1 MLTVTELKALLIQNN
16 IRPRKHLGQNFL
28 IDKNIAG
35 NMIDRCQLHAEE
47 WVIEIGAGFGAM
59 TEQIACLVKKIIAVE
74 KDKRVYSILR
84 DLTLGFG
91 NIDLICA
98 DFLELDLAPILRQ
111 ASNGVNPVRNGLSR
125 TDISNGVKVIGNLPY
140 YITSPIIEKL
150 ITNKE
155 GINSIF
161 ITVQKE
167 VAERL
172 CASPG
177 GKDYG
182 SLSCFVQFYTK
193 PEVLLNIGRRAFYPQ
208 PAVDSVFMRLTVLNE
223 PAFRV
228 NNTVKFFEIIR
239 AAFGKR
245 RKTFLNGLL
254 YCPSLNINRIQ
265 ALSLLE
271 KAGINPDV
279 RPERLSLEDFA
290 RVSNLI
296 EMAR

>member
-1 MLTVTELKALLIQNN
+1 MFTVSELKTLLIQNN

-28 IDKNIAG
+28 VDRNIAG
-35 NMIDRCQLHAEE
+35 NMIDKCQLHAEE
-47 WVIEIGAGFGAM
+47 SVIEIGAGFGAI
-59 TEQIACLVKKIIAVE
+59 TEQIAPLVKKITAIE

-84 DLTLGFG
+84 DLINGFG

-98 DFLELDLAPILRQ
+98 DFLELDLFPILKQ
-111 ASNGVNPVRNGLSR
+111 ASYGVNPVRNGLSR
-125 TDISNGVKVIGNLPY
+125 RDISNRVKVIGNLPY

-150 ITNKE
+150 IANKE
-155 GINSIF
+155 GINSMF

-172 CASPG
+172 CAAPG

-193 PEVLLNIGRRAFYPQ
+193 PEVLLNIGKRAFYPQ
-208 PAVDSVFMRLTVLNE
+208 PAVDSVFMSLTFLPE
-223 PAFRV
+223 PAVHV
-228 NNTVKFFEIIR
+228 NNTIRFFEIIR

-254 YCPSLNINRIQ
+254 YCPSLTINRVQ

-271 KAGINPDV
+271 QAGINPDV

-290 RVSNLI
+290 RVSNIL
-296 EMAR
+296 